1 MKIKVFAN
9 PEELGQKAAE
19 FSAAV
24 LKQAIAEQGYARIL
38 LSTGASQFD
47 TVKALTERKDIEWE
61 KVEMFH
67 LDEYV
72 NLPIEHPASFRRYLK
87 ERFTDLVKLKKVNF
101 VNTDGDLGEKIGEL
115 TKEIRKKPID
125 LALIG
130 IGENAHIA
138 FNDPPA
144 DFETQEAYIVVD
156 LNEKC
161 KQQQVHE
168 GWFKNIDEVPK
179 QAVSLT
185 VHQIMQ
191 SKVILSCV
199 PYKVKAE
206 AIKATLSKDLTNMV
220 PATMLKRHAN
230 FHLYLD
236 EDSAALAKQ
245 ENLIVGVVEPGR
257 RISGR

>member
-1 MKIKVFAN
+1 MNTKVFAD
-9 PEELGQKAAE
+9 PKELGREAAK

-24 LKQAIAEQGYARIL
+24 LKKAITEQGSARIL
-38 LSTGASQFD
+38 LSTGASQFE
-47 TVKALTERKDIEWE
+47 TITALTQRKDIEWE

-72 NLPIEHPASFRRYLK
+72 DLPMEHPASFRLYLK
-87 ERFTDLVKLKKVNF
+87 ERFTDFVNLKKVNF
-101 VNTDGDLGEKIGEL
+101 VNTEGDVAKNIAEL
-115 TKEIRKKPID
+115 TKRIKEKPID

-144 DFETQEAYIVVD
+144 DFDTQEAFIIVN

-168 GWFKNIDEVPK
+168 GWFKTIDDVPK

-185 VHQIMQ
+185 VYQIMQ

-199 PYKVKAE
+199 PFKVKAE
-206 AIKATLSKDLTNMV
+206 AVKATLSNDLTNMV
-220 PATMLKRHAN
+220 PATMLKKHPN
-230 FHLYLD
+230 FNLYLD
-236 EDSAALAKQ
+236 EESAALAKQ
-245 ENLIVGVVEPGR
+245 DNLLV
-257 RISGR
+257 